1 MNINIT
7 IAIIIFFFSLYCIV
21 FHNKN
26 LIVTL
31 IFIEIGFLSVSL
43 ILIFLSYSYG
53 DIKSQIIIIYVLTL
67 TAIETAFG
75 LALFILFYKKFN
87 SIEAEDFYKLKY

>member
-1 MNINIT
+1 
-7 IAIIIFFFSLYCIV
+7 
-21 FHNKN
+21 
-26 LIVTL
+26 
-31 IFIEIGFLSVSL
+31 
-43 ILIFLSYSYG
+43 LIFLSYSYG